1 MGYTTMNHSQ
11 LMALI
16 TEFAES
22 LKTDA
27 DLNEFSKA
35 LKKLTIETALNAKL
49 TAHLGHE
56 GKT

>member
-11 LMALI
+11 LMALV
-16 TEFAES
+16 TEF
-22 LKTDA
+22 A

-49 TAHLGHE
+49 TAHLGRE

>member
-1 MGYTTMNHSQ
+1 MNHSQ